1 MSWQRAVSV
10 PLGRVVAG
18 GGVLL
23 EEGVEVPGVVWEAP
37 AWTLADTGL
46 LTLKQTGQ
54 AARGVQYFGL
64 VDEDGV
70 FRPLPDDKEMP
81 VTLDQVRCRF
91 VPLVNYLQHFQLKE

>member
-81 VTLDQVRCRF
+81 VTLDQVSVLYVHAF
-91 VPLVNYLQHFQLKE
+91 SNLFTTLLT

>member
-37 AWTLADTGL
+37 GWTLADTGL
-46 LTLKQTGQ
+46 LTLKHTGQ

-70 FRPLPDDKEMP
+70 FRPLPNDKEMP
-81 VTLDQVRCRF
+81 VTLDQVRF
-91 VPLVNYLQHFQLKE
+91 LLVPLHNLLL

>member
-1 MSWQRAVSV
+1 MQLIYCYCSRELSWQRAVSV

-81 VTLDQVRCRF
+81 VTLDQVS
-91 VPLVNYLQHFQLKE
+91 VYV

>member
-46 LTLKQTGQ
+46 LTLKHTGQ

-81 VTLDQVRCRF
+81 VTLDQVRF
-91 VPLVNYLQHFQLKE
+91 LLVPLHNLQL